1 MCSLFANFIDLE
13 AEMASDSISNTLKS
27 KNFAWGG
34 GGGGMPPDHPRTWEL
49 CSHFAFVRNSILGP
63 PSSFTLK
70 SPLYVGSCDASWQ
83 LCPSML
89 NSELSP

>member
-34 GGGGMPPDHPRTWEL
+34 GGGGGHASRPP
-49 CSHFAFVRNSILGP
+49 
-63 PSSFTLK
+63 
-70 SPLYVGSCDASWQ
+70 
-83 LCPSML
+83 
-89 NSELSP
+89 